1 MRDRIRML
9 RKELELT
16 QQEFAD
22 KLGIKRTTIA
32 NYELGRNEPVDS
44 VISLICDRYHVSE
57 RWLRTGEGEM
67 FIELSEDDELQQL
80 IDESMRDDSGE
91 FKRRLAAAILKLTPE
106 QIRICTNWIKENFLL
121 DDQEAGE
128 SDQNPGHA
136 DQDPEEIE
144 LTIDEK
150 VESYRR
156 ELEAEAASE
165 KSGALPPGKEA

>member
-1 MRDRIRML
+1 MNERLKEL
-9 RKELELT
+9 RKALNLT
-16 QQEFAD
+16 QQAFAD
-22 KLGIKRTTIA
+22 AIGVKRNTVAT
-32 NYELGRNEPVDS
+32 YEIGRNEPIDA
-44 VISLICDRYHVSE
+44 VIKLICDRFRVNE
-57 RWLRTGEGEM
+57 IWLRTGEGEM

-80 IDESMRDDSGE
+80 IDKSMRDESGE

-121 DDQEAGE
+121 DSTA
-128 SDQNPGHA
+128 A
-136 DQDPEEIE
+136 DQDPEERE

>member
-1 MRDRIRML
+1 MKDRLKQI
-9 RKELELT
+9 RKELQLN
-16 QQEFAD
+16 QQEFAE
-22 KLGIKRTTIA
+22 KIGINRGTLA
-32 NYELGRNEPVDS
+32 NYEVGRNEPIDA
-44 VISLICDRYHVSE
+44 VIKLICDRFHVNE
-57 RWLRTGEGEM
+57 RWLRAGEGEM

-128 SDQNPGHA
+128 SGQHPGHA
-136 DQDPEEIE
+136 DQDPAEHEM
-144 LTIDEK
+144 TIDEK

-165 KSGALPPGKEA
+165 KSGALRPGKEA

>member
-1 MRDRIRML
+1 MKDRLKQI
-9 RKELELT
+9 RKELQLN
-16 QQEFAD
+16 QQEFAE
-22 KLGIKRTTIA
+22 KIGINRGTLA
-32 NYELGRNEPVDS
+32 NYEVGRNEPIDA
-44 VISLICDRYHVSE
+44 VIKLICDRFHVNES
-57 RWLRTGEGEM
+57 WLRTGEGEM

-80 IDESMRDDSGE
+80 IDESMRDESGE

-121 DDQEAGE
+121 DSTA
-128 SDQNPGHA
+128 A
-136 DQDPEEIE
+136 DQDPEEHE
-144 LTIDEK
+144 MTIDEK

>member
-44 VISLICDRYHVSE
+44 VISLICDRFHVNE
-57 RWLRTGEGEM
+57 RWLRAGEGEM

-121 DDQEAGE
+121 DSTA
-128 SDQNPGHA
+128 A
-136 DQDPEEIE
+136 DQDPEERE